1 MSYPITITINFLKTM
16 NMVFKKALKIGLK
29 EKNVGLDQRL
39 KYDSYYWS

>member
-29 EKNVGLDQRL
+29 EKNVGLD
-39 KYDSYYWS
+39 